1 MVNKNFWFGIL
12 VLVLVFG
19 MIVVGCG
26 GASSLVGRWVPEH
39 GGEAPSGLPD
49 NLELFKDGTGVCE
62 GMSISW
68 KVENGRFIL
77 TSSLIGN
84 AWNYKMSDN
93 KLTLT
98 DDKGKSITYTKQ
110 K

>member
-1 MVNKNFWFGIL
+1 MVSKKLWLGIL
-12 VLVLVFG
+12 VMILVLGVS
-19 MIVVGCG
+19 VVGCG

-39 GGEAPSGLPD
+39 GEKAPSGLPD

-77 TSSLIGN
+77 TSSLIGG
-84 AWNYKMSDN
+84 AWNYKMSDK
-93 KLTLT
+93 KLILT
-98 DDKGKSITYTKQ
+98 DDRGRSETYVK
-110 K
+110 